1 MTDPADATGTRRILS
16 SSTEVRN
23 AVISIIRRA
32 ERSLT
37 ILTPDLE
44 PEIYDHEDFLEA
56 LKKFILARGFARVR
70 VLITD
75 PARAMKIGND
85 FVNMGRRL
93 NSYIEFRNA
102 KQEYRGRD
110 EAFCIADESAL
121 VYRSDSS
128 RWEGM
133 ADRNDPAAAHRHLEQ
148 FDELWRACETE
159 PTLRLMQV

>member
-1 MTDPADATGTRRILS
+1 MTLPSESTDTRRILS
-16 SSTEVRN
+16 SSDEVRN
-23 AVISIIRRA
+23 AVITITRQA

-44 PEIYDHEDFLEA
+44 PEIYDHEAFLEA
-56 LKKFILARGFARVR
+56 LKRFILARGFARVR

-75 PARAMKIGND
+75 PVRAMKSGNE

-102 KQEYRGRD
+102 KEQFRGRE
-110 EAFCIADESAL
+110 EAFCIADEHAL
-121 VYRSDSS
+121 VYRVDGT

-133 ADRNDPAAAHRHLEQ
+133 VDTNEPAVARKHLEQ
-148 FDELWRACETE
+148 FDELWHACEIE